1 MVAGELEGINML
13 EIKDIVNV
21 VVNRETTSKTVA
33 DLQTIAVLSVHQN
46 FAETETYREYGSTTE
61 MLEDGFLTDDYAYVA
76 AQRIF
81 SQNPQPRSIIVGMI
95 YNPVAVDYVAEINKL
110 QTATSEWFFLVTDAT
125 EDTDKMAISEYI
137 ETQTALYVFS
147 DNNPLTLVTDDKT
160 GIFSLIKDKSL
171 VQSAGMFVRDDT
183 VVAPEA
189 AWVGRF
195 SSAVIGSNTWIH
207 KALSTLAPEGF
218 TRTEMSILKT
228 KNAHFY
234 TKVGQDSSIEG
245 NANTVGGEKIH
256 VVLGAIWLKVRI
268 AERIWNVLYSKGR
281 INYTNS
287 AIELFKAELVTVLN
301 EAVSYDILTND
312 DGFSIQVPDANKLTS
327 QERASGY
334 LRKIKFRARLA
345 GAILFVDAI
354 EGTVYT

>member
-1 MVAGELEGINML
+1 ML

-21 VVNRETTSKTVA
+21 VVNRETTSKTIA

-46 FAETETYREYGSTTE
+46 YGVGEVYREYGSTTQ
-61 MLEDGFLTDDYAYVA
+61 MIDDGFLTSDYAYVA

-81 SQNPQPRSIIVGMI
+81 SQDPQPRSIIVGMI
-95 YNPVAVDYVAEINKL
+95 FSGSGVDYVAEINKL
-110 QTATSEWFFLVTDAT
+110 QTATSDWFFLITDA
-125 EDTDKMAISEYI
+125 DTDADKEKISEFI
-137 ETQTALYVFS
+137 ETQEAAYIFKDSNPRTLSSVDKTDIFS
-147 DNNPLTLVTDDKT
+147 KLKAKTLVQTF
-160 GIFSLIKDKSL
+160 GIHVKDTK
-171 VQSAGMFVRDDT
+171 

-189 AWVGRF
+189 AWVGKF
-195 SSAVIGSNTWIH
+195 ASAVIGSNIWIH
-207 KALSTLAPEGF
+207 KALSTLIPEGF
-218 TRTEMSILKT
+218 SRTEMAVLKS

-234 TKVGQDSSIEG
+234 TKVGQDPSIEG

-268 AERIWNVLYSKGR
+268 AERIWNVQHSKGR

-287 AIELFKAELVTVLN
+287 AIEVFKAELVTVLN

-327 QERASGY
+327 QERADGY
-334 LRKIKFRARLA
+334 LRKITFRARLA
-345 GAILFVDAI
+345 GAILFVNAI

>member
-1 MVAGELEGINML
+1 ML

-21 VVNRETTSKTVA
+21 VVNRETTSKTIA

-46 FAETETYREYGSTTE
+46 YGVGEVYREYSSTTQ
-61 MLEDGFLTDDYAYVA
+61 MIDDGFLTSDYAYVA

-81 SQNPQPRSIIVGMI
+81 SQDPQPRSIIVGMI
-95 YNPVAVDYVAEINKL
+95 FSGSGVDYVAEINKL
-110 QTATSEWFFLVTDAT
+110 QTATSDWFFLITDAN
-125 EDTDKMAISEYI
+125 TDGDKEKISEFI
-137 ETQTALYVFS
+137 ETQEAAYIFKDSNPRTLSSVDKTDIFS
-147 DNNPLTLVTDDKT
+147 KLKAKTLVQTF
-160 GIFSLIKDKSL
+160 GIHVKDTK
-171 VQSAGMFVRDDT
+171 

-189 AWVGRF
+189 AWVGKF
-195 SSAVIGSNTWIH
+195 ASAVIGSNIWIH
-207 KALSTLAPEGF
+207 KALSTLIPEGF
-218 TRTEMSILKT
+218 SRTEMAVLKS

-234 TKVGQDSSIEG
+234 TKVGQDPSIEG

-268 AERIWNVLYSKGR
+268 AERIWNVQHSKGR

-287 AIELFKAELVTVLN
+287 AIEVFKAELVTVLN

-327 QERASGY
+327 QERADGY
-334 LRKIKFRARLA
+334 LRKITFRARLA
-345 GAILFVDAI
+345 GAILFVNAI

>member
-1 MVAGELEGINML
+1 ML

-21 VVNRETTSKTVA
+21 VVNRETTSKTIA

-46 FAETETYREYGSTTE
+46 YGVGEVYREYGSTTQ
-61 MLEDGFLTDDYAYVA
+61 MIDDGFLTSDYAYVA

-81 SQNPQPRSIIVGMI
+81 SQDPQPRSIIVGMI
-95 YNPVAVDYVAEINKL
+95 FSDLGVDYVAEINKL
-110 QTATSEWFFLVTDAT
+110 QTATSDWFFLITDA
-125 EDTDKMAISEYI
+125 DTDADKEKISEFI
-137 ETQTALYVFS
+137 ETQEAAYIFKDS
-147 DNNPLTLVTDDKT
+147 NPLTLSYVDKT
-160 GIFSLIKDKSL
+160 DIFSKLKAKTL
-171 VQSAGMFVRDDT
+171 VQTFGIHVKDT
-183 VVAPEA
+183 KVVAPEA
-189 AWVGRF
+189 AWVGKF
-195 SSAVIGSNTWIH
+195 ASAVIGSNIWIH
-207 KALSTLAPEGF
+207 KALSTLIPEGF
-218 TRTEMSILKT
+218 SRTEMAVLKS

-234 TKVGQDSSIEG
+234 TKVGQDPSIEG

-268 AERIWNVLYSKGR
+268 AERIWNVQHSKGR

-287 AIELFKAELVTVLN
+287 AIEVFKAELVTVLN

-327 QERASGY
+327 QERADGY
-334 LRKIKFRARLA
+334 LRKITFRARLA
-345 GAILFVDAI
+345 GAILFVNAI